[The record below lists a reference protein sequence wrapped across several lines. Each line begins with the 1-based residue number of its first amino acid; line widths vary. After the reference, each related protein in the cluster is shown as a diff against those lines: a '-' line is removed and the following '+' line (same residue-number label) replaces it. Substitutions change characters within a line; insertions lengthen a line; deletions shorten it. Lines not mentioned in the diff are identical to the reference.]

1 MSDAALP
8 VLMYHGL
15 HKDAQSRG
23 RYEPVYSVR
32 PTEFAAHLD
41 WLIEQGYRSVRLRDL
56 SPSAADAKSVVIS
69 FDDGDVSNAEVA
81 LPLLRERSMV
91 AEFFVTSDF
100 VGQTGMLT
108 AADVR
113 TLVDAGMSVQSHGR
127 SHRFLEDLS
136 PADLDAELRDSKRLL
151 EAATGESVDALALPG
166 GRGGERERVAA
177 LNAGYRY
184 LLNSEPGPNRTR
196 ASGRYLQR
204 LSVQRGM
211 AFDDFATL
219 VAWRGLRPRIAS
231 LRYHALALPKVLL
244 GNRRYERLRAR
255 VLGQ

>member
-15 HKDAQSRG
+15 HVDAQSHG

-41 WLIEQGYRSVRLRDL
+41 WLVEHGYRSVRLRDL
-56 SPSAADAKSVVIS
+56 TVATTNEKNVVIS
-69 FDDGDVSNAEVA
+69 FDDGDVSNAQVA
-81 LPLLRERSMV
+81 LPLLRERGMV

-113 TLVDAGMSVQSHGR
+113 TLVEAGMSVQSHGR
-127 SHRFLEDLS
+127 SHRFLEDLN
-136 PADLDAELRDSKRLL
+136 PTELDTELRDSKRLL
-151 EAATGESVDALALPG
+151 EAATGVSVDALALPG
-166 GRGGERERVAA
+166 GRGGERERIAA
-177 LNAGYRY
+177 LDAGYRY
-184 LLNSEPGPNRTR
+184 LLNSEPGPNRSR
-196 ASGRYLQR
+196 APGRYLQR

-211 AFDDFATL
+211 QLDDFATL
-219 VAWRGLRPRIAS
+219 VTWRGLRPRIAR

-244 GNRRYERLRAR
+244 GNRRYEQLRAR